1 MRRGVMSKQEL
12 WVNTSDNYKLNV
24 KTWGDETLP
33 ALVLVHGYPDNQDV
47 WEGMIPFL
55 TKHFY
60 VVTYDVRG
68 AGQSDVPK
76 KILSYRLAQLS
87 KDLDAVVK
95 QVLPNRQFHLAA
107 HDWGSIQ
114 TWESVTENSF
124 KDRILSYSTISG
136 PCLDHAAF
144 WMRKK
149 LQHNPDQFVK
159 QLAKSWYIMLFHL
172 PFAAPTF
179 WKFVPFSSWQKIFRL
194 LENNQ
199 TIQANQ
205 NINTDGQF
213 GVSLY
218 RANFIP
224 ALARPRKRFA
234 VCPVQA
240 IVLDQDKYVSPEL
253 VDEMSYWV
261 QDLSVT
267 HVNANH
273 WAIASQPENIATMI
287 IAFAKQYNQ

>member
-1 MRRGVMSKQEL
+1 MEKQQL
-12 WVNTSDNYKLNV
+12 SVKTTDGYQLHV

-33 ALVLVHGYPDNQDV
+33 ALILVHGYPDNQEV
-47 WEGMIPFL
+47 WENIISYL
-55 TKHFY
+55 TDQFY

-76 KILSYRLAQLS
+76 KIFSYRLPQLS
-87 KDLDAVVK
+87 LDLEAVANAA
-95 QVLPNRQFHLAA
+95 LPNRTYHLAA

-114 TWESVTENSF
+114 TWESVTEPKF
-124 KDRILSYSTISG
+124 KGKILSYTTISG

-149 LQHNPDQFVK
+149 FKNNPDQFFK

-172 PFAAPTF
+172 PFAAPVF
-179 WKFVPFSSWQKIFRL
+179 WKYVPLKSWEKIFRL

-199 TIQANQ
+199 NIEANQ
-205 NINTDGQF
+205 NINHDGKF

-224 ALARPRKRFA
+224 SLTRPRQRFA
-234 VCPVQA
+234 QCPVQA
-240 IVLDQDKYVSPEL
+240 VVLDEDKYVSPEL
-253 VDEMSYWV
+253 VDEMAQWV
-261 QDLSVT
+261 EDLSVT
-267 HVNANH
+267 HLAANH
-273 WAIASQPENIATMI
+273 WAVVSQAEKIANI
-287 IAFAKQYNQ
+287 IADFAKKH

>member
-1 MRRGVMSKQEL
+1 MLKQEV
-12 WVNTSDNYKLNV
+12 WVNTTDNYKLNV
-24 KTWGDETLP
+24 KTWGNERLP
-33 ALVLVHGYPDNQDV
+33 ALVLVHGYPDNQQV
-47 WEGMIPFL
+47 WEGIIPFL
-55 TKHFY
+55 IDQFY
-60 VVTYDVRG
+60 VITYDVRG
-68 AGQSDVPK
+68 AGQSDIPK
-76 KILSYRLAQLS
+76 KILSYRLPQLS
-87 KDLDAVVK
+87 QDLDAVVT
-95 QVLPNRQFHLAA
+95 QVLKDRPFHLAA

-114 TWESVTENSF
+114 TWESVTAPEF
-124 KDRILSYSTISG
+124 KQRILSYSTISG

-149 LQHNPDQFVK
+149 LKNNPDQFLK

-179 WKFVPFSSWQKIFRL
+179 WKLVPFSSWEKIFRL

-199 TIQANQ
+199 SIEANQ

-213 GVSLY
+213 GISLY

-224 ALARPRKRFA
+224 ALAQPRKRFA

-240 IVLDQDKYVSPEL
+240 IVLDKDKYVSPEL
-253 VDEMSYWV
+253 VDEMAYWV

-267 HVNANH
+267 HLDANH
-273 WAIASQPENIATMI
+273 WAVASQPEKIANLI
-287 IAFAKQYNQ
+287 AAFAKKH